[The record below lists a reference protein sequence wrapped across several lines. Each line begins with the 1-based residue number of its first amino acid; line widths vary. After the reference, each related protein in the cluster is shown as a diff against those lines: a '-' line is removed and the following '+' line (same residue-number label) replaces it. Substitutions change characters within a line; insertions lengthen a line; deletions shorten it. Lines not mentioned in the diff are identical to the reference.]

1 MQTMT
6 RKWLWIAPASLM
18 LLLCTASLG
27 WCAMGDIEN
36 LAFQGFADDVLGP
49 GESAAPDGRPD
60 ATFSLSLRGV
70 GAVSGFSLK
79 SENGKSAWD
88 TVAGNGVT
96 GILVKDSSGNVIA
109 GSDGGMKHTPLLLG
123 MGITL
128 TVPDD
133 GSIARGGKFTVSAR
147 FIDDSE
153 AHATIAIPPTKTQ
166 QTAGAVR
173 IVSAQWIGRKSLDL
187 TGPSQRMQG
196 DGVPDDGIRLVLRG
210 AGTLTR
216 VTVRGAEDQSAVWDT
231 DPRVSAGRIAVTQTG
246 AALNNRD
253 GSIETQVRGQTTLDL
268 LLTDADGALAKGGKF
283 AVIATFADGSRTQ
296 AEFSPQASGGEPS
309 SQSVRILS
317 ARWADAKTRDLTGR
331 GERLR
336 GDGVP
341 DESVRVMTQGA
352 GTLTGVTVQGVE
364 GERAVWDTVPANN
377 ARLVAVTKDG
387 VTLNRPDGSISAP
400 LRDRTVLELWMTD
413 TGVIEK
419 GESKLE
425 VRFFLADGS
434 VASRVIDRGA
444 PQTPGDRDEFVGSAV
459 LTGPSDRDLVG
470 KGERRTGNG
479 TKDWKIDLKVVN
491 RGTITAVTVDTI
503 AGPAGV
509 WDTLAGN
516 GRRLVGVTDSSGAL
530 LNREDGSVTIP
541 VQKPTELRLWMEDY
555 DVLADDG
562 TRARVTLTYDDGRTL
577 SREVVRRIETPEP
590 TPTVAKPTPG
600 AGGREILFSNPRRAS
615 SSDYVGTSEKL
626 GKNKKADWLFD
637 CEIRGEGRI
646 EAIVAEAVG
655 TPGVWDTIPGNGNW
669 ALGVVSP
676 GKGLIN
682 RRDGSVSFYASQY
695 PKIQLFFEDDGTMR
709 QGASHFKI
717 TVTWSDG
724 TKTSAES

>member
-1 MQTMT
+1 MT
-6 RKWLWIAPASLM
+6 RKLRHITAGAFM
-18 LLLCTASLG
+18 AVLLAASLG
-27 WCAMGDIEN
+27 WGAMGDIEN
-36 LAFQGFADDVLGP
+36 LAFQGFAGDVLGP

-88 TVAGNGVT
+88 TVVGNGVA
-96 GILVKDSSGNVIA
+96 GILVKDGSGNVLA
-109 GSDGGMKHTPLLLG
+109 GSDGKMTHTPLLLG

-133 GSIARGGKFTVSAR
+133 GSIARGGKFTVTAR

-153 AHATIAIPPTKTQ
+153 AHATISVPPTKLQRPSET
-166 QTAGAVR
+166 VR
-173 IVSAQWIGRKSLDL
+173 IVSAQWTGRKSLDL
-187 TGPSQRMQG
+187 TGPGDRMQG
-196 DGVPDDGIRLVLRG
+196 DGAADDGIRLVLRG
-210 AGTLTR
+210 EGTLTR
-216 VTVRGAEDQSAVWDT
+216 VTVRGAEGQSAVWDT
-231 DPRVSAGRIAVTQTG
+231 DPRVQAGRIAVTYADKT
-246 AALNNRD
+246 LNNRD
-253 GSIETQVRGQTTLDL
+253 GSIETQVRGQTVLDL
-268 LLTDADGALAKGGKF
+268 LLTDRDGALAKGGKF

-296 AEFSPQASGGEPS
+296 AEFAPQAAGDGS
-309 SQSVRILS
+309 SSASVRILS

-336 GDGVP
+336 GDGTP
-341 DESVRVMTQGA
+341 DESVRVMTQGT

-364 GERAVWDTVPANN
+364 GERAAWDTVPGNN
-377 ARLVAVTKDG
+377 TRLVAVTKDG
-387 VTLNRPDGSISAP
+387 VTLNRPDGSVSAP
-400 LRDRTVLELWMTD
+400 LRDRTVLELWLTD

-425 VRFFLADGS
+425 VRLFLADGS

-444 PQTPGDRDEFVGSAV
+444 PQAPGDREEFVGSAV

-479 TKDWKIDLKVVN
+479 TKDWKIDLKVGN

-530 LNREDGSVTIP
+530 LNREDGTVMIP
-541 VQKPTELRLWMEDY
+541 IQRPTELQLWMEDY

-577 SREVVRRIETPEP
+577 TREVVRRIETPEP

-655 TPGVWDTIPGNGNW
+655 TPGVWDTIHGNGNW
-669 ALGVVSP
+669 ALGVVAP

-709 QGASHFKI
+709 QGASNFKI
-717 TVTWSDG
+717 TVIWSDG

>member
-1 MQTMT
+1 MT
-6 RKWLWIAPASLM
+6 RKLRHITAGAFM
-18 LLLCTASLG
+18 AVLLAASLG
-27 WCAMGDIEN
+27 WGAMGDIEN
-36 LAFQGFADDVLGP
+36 LAFQGFAGDVLGP

-88 TVAGNGVT
+88 TVAGNGVA
-96 GILVKDSSGNVIA
+96 GILVKDGSGNVIA
-109 GSDGGMKHTPLLLG
+109 GSDGRMTHTPLLLG

-128 TVPDD
+128 TVHDD
-133 GSIARGGKFTVSAR
+133 GSIARGGKFAVTAR

-153 AHATIAIPPTKTQ
+153 AHATIAVPPTRLQ
-166 QTAGAVR
+166 RPSEAVR
-173 IVSAQWIGRKSLDL
+173 IVSAQWTGRKSLDL
-187 TGPSQRMQG
+187 TGPGDRMQG
-196 DGVPDDGIRLVLRG
+196 DGVADDSVRLVLRG

-216 VTVRGAEDQSAVWDT
+216 LTVQGAEGQAAVWDT
-231 DPRVSAGRIAVTQTG
+231 DPRVRAGRIAVTHADKT
-246 AALNNRD
+246 LNNRD
-253 GSIETQVRGQTTLDL
+253 GSIETQVRGQTVLDL
-268 LLTDADGALAKGGKF
+268 WLTDADGVLAKGGKF

-296 AEFSPQASGGEPS
+296 AEFAPQAAGGGSSSGA
-309 SQSVRILS
+309 VRILS
-317 ARWADAKTRDLTGR
+317 AKWADSKTRDLTGR

-336 GDGVP
+336 GDGTP

-364 GERAVWDTVPANN
+364 GERAAWDTVPGNN
-377 ARLVAVTKDG
+377 TRLVAVTKDG
-387 VTLNRPDGSISAP
+387 DKLNRPDGSISAQ
-400 LRDRTVLELWMTD
+400 LRDRTTLELWLTD

-419 GESKLE
+419 GESRLE
-425 VRFFLADGS
+425 VRLFLADGS
-434 VASRVIDRGA
+434 VASRVIEKGA
-444 PQTPGDRDEFVGSAV
+444 PQTQDDREEFGGSAV

-470 KGERRTGNG
+470 KGEKRTGNG
-479 TKDWKIDLKVVN
+479 TKDWKIDLKVNN
-491 RGTITAVTVDTI
+491 RGTIRAVKVDTI

-509 WDTLAGN
+509 WDTISGN
-516 GRRLVGVTDSSGAL
+516 GRRLVGVTDGSGAL
-530 LNREDGSVTIP
+530 LNREDGTVMIP
-541 VQKPTELRLWMEDY
+541 VPRPTEFQLWMEDY
-555 DVLADDG
+555 DVLADEG

-577 SREVVRRIETPEP
+577 SREVVRRIEAPEP
-590 TPTVAKPTPG
+590 TPAAAKPTP
-600 AGGREILFSNPRRAS
+600 ATGGREILFSNPRRAS

-637 CEIRGEGRI
+637 CEIRGEGRV

-669 ALGVVSP
+669 ALGVVAP
-676 GKGLIN
+676 GKGLLN
-682 RRDGSVSFYASQY
+682 RRDGSVSFNAPQY

-709 QGASHFKI
+709 QGASNFKI
-717 TVTWSDG
+717 TVIWSDG

>member
-1 MQTMT
+1 MT
-6 RKWLWIAPASLM
+6 RKLRHITAGAFM
-18 LLLCTASLG
+18 AVLLAASLG
-27 WCAMGDIEN
+27 WGAMGDIEN
-36 LAFQGFADDVLGP
+36 LAFQGFAGDVLGP

-88 TVAGNGVT
+88 TVAGNGVA
-96 GILVKDSSGNVIA
+96 GILVKDGSGNVIA
-109 GSDGGMKHTPLLLG
+109 GSDGRMTHTPLLLG

-128 TVPDD
+128 TVHDD
-133 GSIARGGKFTVSAR
+133 GSIARGGKFAVTAR

-153 AHATIAIPPTKTQ
+153 AHATIAVPPTRLQ
-166 QTAGAVR
+166 RPSEAVR
-173 IVSAQWIGRKSLDL
+173 IVSAQWTGRKSLDL
-187 TGPSQRMQG
+187 TGPGDRMQG
-196 DGVPDDGIRLVLRG
+196 DGVADDSVRLVLRG

-216 VTVRGAEDQSAVWDT
+216 LTVQGAEGQAAVWDT
-231 DPRVSAGRIAVTQTG
+231 DPRVRAGRIAVTHADKT
-246 AALNNRD
+246 LNNRD
-253 GSIETQVRGQTTLDL
+253 GSIETQVRGQTVLDL
-268 LLTDADGALAKGGKF
+268 WLTDADGVLAKGGKF

-296 AEFSPQASGGEPS
+296 AEFAPQAAGGGSSSGA
-309 SQSVRILS
+309 VRILS
-317 ARWADAKTRDLTGR
+317 AKWADSKTRDLTGR

-336 GDGVP
+336 GDGTP

-364 GERAVWDTVPANN
+364 GERAAWDTVPGNN
-377 ARLVAVTKDG
+377 TRLVAVTKDG
-387 VTLNRPDGSISAP
+387 VTLNRPDGSISAQ
-400 LRDRTVLELWMTD
+400 LRDRTTLELWLTD

-419 GESKLE
+419 GESRLE
-425 VRFFLADGS
+425 VRLFLADGS
-434 VASRVIDRGA
+434 VASRVIEKGATQTQDDRE
-444 PQTPGDRDEFVGSAV
+444 EFGGSAV

-470 KGERRTGNG
+470 KGEKRTGNG
-479 TKDWKIDLKVVN
+479 TKDWKIDLKVNN
-491 RGTITAVTVDTI
+491 RGTIRAVTVDTI

-509 WDTLAGN
+509 WDTIAGN
-516 GRRLVGVTDSSGAL
+516 GRRLVGVTDGSGAL
-530 LNREDGSVTIP
+530 LNREDGTVMIP
-541 VQKPTELRLWMEDY
+541 VPRPTEFQLWMEDY
-555 DVLADDG
+555 DVLADEG

-577 SREVVRRIETPEP
+577 SREVVRRIEAPEP
-590 TPTVAKPTPG
+590 TPAAAKPTP
-600 AGGREILFSNPRRAS
+600 ATGGREILFSNPRRAS

-637 CEIRGEGRI
+637 CEIRGEGRV

-669 ALGVVSP
+669 ALGVVAP
-676 GKGLIN
+676 GKGLLN
-682 RRDGSVSFYASQY
+682 RRDGSVSFNAPQY

-709 QGASHFKI
+709 QGASNFKI
-717 TVTWSDG
+717 TVIWSDG

>member
-1 MQTMT
+1 MT

-216 VTVRGAEDQSAVWDT
+216 VTVRGAEGQSAVWDT

>member
-1 MQTMT
+1 MT
-6 RKWLWIAPASLM
+6 RKLRHITAGAFM
-18 LLLCTASLG
+18 AVLLAASLG
-27 WCAMGDIEN
+27 WGAMGDIEN
-36 LAFQGFADDVLGP
+36 LAFQGFAGDVLGP

-88 TVAGNGVT
+88 TVAGNGVA
-96 GILVKDSSGNVIA
+96 GILVKDSGGNVIA
-109 GSDGGMKHTPLLLG
+109 GSDGGMSHTPLLLG

-128 TVPDD
+128 TVHDD
-133 GSIARGGKFTVSAR
+133 DSIARGGKFTVTAR

-153 AHATIAIPPTKTQ
+153 AHATIAVPPTKLQ
-166 QTAGAVR
+166 RSSGA
-173 IVSAQWIGRKSLDL
+173 
-187 TGPSQRMQG
+187 
-196 DGVPDDGIRLVLRG
+196 
-210 AGTLTR
+210 
-216 VTVRGAEDQSAVWDT
+216 
-231 DPRVSAGRIAVTQTG
+231 
-246 AALNNRD
+246 
-253 GSIETQVRGQTTLDL
+253 
-268 LLTDADGALAKGGKF
+268 
-283 AVIATFADGSRTQ
+283 
-296 AEFSPQASGGEPS
+296 
-309 SQSVRILS
+309 VRILS
-317 ARWADAKTRDLTGR
+317 AKWADAKTRDLTGR

-336 GDGVP
+336 GDGTP

-364 GERAVWDTVPANN
+364 GERAAWDTVPGNN
-377 ARLVAVTKDG
+377 SPLVAVTKDG
-387 VTLNRPDGSISAP
+387 VTLNRPDGSVSAP
-400 LRDRTVLELWMTD
+400 LRDRTVLELWLTAA
-413 TGVIEK
+413 GVIEK

-425 VRFFLADGS
+425 VRLFFSDGS
-434 VASRVIDRGA
+434 VASRVIEKGA
-444 PQTPGDRDEFVGSAV
+444 PQTPADREEFVGSAV

-470 KGERRTGNG
+470 KSERPTGNG
-479 TKDWKIDLKVVN
+479 TKDWKIDLKVGN
-491 RGTITAVTVDTI
+491 RGTITAVMVDAV
-503 AGPAGV
+503 AGPAGA
-509 WDTLAGN
+509 WDTIAGN
-516 GRRLVGVTDSSGAL
+516 GRRLVGVTDRNGDL
-530 LNREDGSVTIP
+530 LNRDDGTVTIP
-541 VQKPTELRLWMEDY
+541 VQRPTELRLWMEDY
-555 DVLADDG
+555 DVLADEG

-577 SREVVRRIETPEP
+577 SREVVRRIEAPEP
-590 TPTVAKPTPG
+590 TPSAAKPTPA

-637 CEIRGEGRI
+637 CEIRGEGRV

-669 ALGVVSP
+669 ALGVVAP
-676 GKGLIN
+676 GKGLLN

-717 TVTWSDG
+717 TVIWSDG

>member
-1 MQTMT
+1 MT
-6 RKWLWIAPASLM
+6 RKLRHITAGAFM
-18 LLLCTASLG
+18 AVLLAASLG
-27 WCAMGDIEN
+27 WGAMGDIEN
-36 LAFQGFADDVLGP
+36 LAFQGFAGDVLGP

-88 TVAGNGVT
+88 TVAGNGVA
-96 GILVKDSSGNVIA
+96 GILVKDGSGNVIA
-109 GSDGGMKHTPLLLG
+109 GSDGGMSHTPLLLG

-128 TVPDD
+128 TVHDD
-133 GSIARGGKFTVSAR
+133 GSIARGGKFTVTAR

-153 AHATIAIPPTKTQ
+153 AHATIAVPPTKLQ
-166 QTAGAVR
+166 RPSEAVR
-173 IVSAQWIGRKSLDL
+173 IV
-187 TGPSQRMQG
+187 
-196 DGVPDDGIRLVLRG
+196 
-210 AGTLTR
+210 
-216 VTVRGAEDQSAVWDT
+216 
-231 DPRVSAGRIAVTQTG
+231 
-246 AALNNRD
+246 
-253 GSIETQVRGQTTLDL
+253 
-268 LLTDADGALAKGGKF
+268 
-283 AVIATFADGSRTQ
+283 
-296 AEFSPQASGGEPS
+296 
-309 SQSVRILS
+309 S

-336 GDGVP
+336 GDGTP

-364 GERAVWDTVPANN
+364 GERAAWDTVPGNN
-377 ARLVAVTKDG
+377 SPLVAVTKDG
-387 VTLNRPDGSISAP
+387 VSLNRPDGSISAP
-400 LRDRTVLELWMTD
+400 LRDRTVLELWLTAA
-413 TGVIEK
+413 GVIEK

-425 VRFFLADGS
+425 VRLFFSDGS
-434 VASRVIDRGA
+434 VASRVIEKGA
-444 PQTPGDRDEFVGSAV
+444 PQTQDDREEFGGSAV

-470 KGERRTGNG
+470 KGEKRTGNG
-479 TKDWKIDLKVVN
+479 TKDWKIDLKVNN
-491 RGTITAVTVDTI
+491 RGTIRAVTVDTI

-509 WDTLAGN
+509 WDTISGN
-516 GRRLVGVTDSSGAL
+516 GRRLVGVTDGSGAL
-530 LNREDGSVTIP
+530 LNREDGTVMIP
-541 VQKPTELRLWMEDY
+541 VPRPTEFQLWMEDY
-555 DVLADDG
+555 DVLADEG

-577 SREVVRRIETPEP
+577 SREVVRRIEAPEP
-590 TPTVAKPTPG
+590 TPAAAKPTP
-600 AGGREILFSNPRRAS
+600 ATGGREILFSNPRRAS

-637 CEIRGEGRI
+637 CEIRGEGRV

-669 ALGVVSP
+669 ALGVVAP
-676 GKGLIN
+676 GKGLLN

-709 QGASHFKI
+709 QGASNFKI
-717 TVTWSDG
+717 TVIWSDG